1 MDPNFQIFTEKNC
14 SMMDDLRHSD
24 RKIRVMVVEDDIDMR
39 RLISQMVNDTAMCEA
54 VLEASTFAQAANFVE
69 LDSFEVLLVDLDLPD
84 GSGLDLIL
92 KASKLHPSAD
102 ILVITAF
109 GDEVN
114 VFKALENGAS
124 GYLLKDS
131 LPNDFASVIQLL
143 RSGGAPINPIIA
155 RQLVKR
161 FQRVGAIIT
170 PDEEAA
176 KLSVREVE
184 VLNLIARGFSTLEV
198 ANLIRLSPHTVVAHI
213 KKVYRK
219 LRVNS
224 RSQALYEA
232 NLLGVIS
239 K

>member
-1 MDPNFQIFTEKNC
+1 MTDERSLPKE
-14 SMMDDLRHSD
+14 
-24 RKIRVMVVEDDIDMR
+24 KIRVMVVEDDTEMR
-39 RLISQMVNDTAMCEA
+39 RFISQMVGESELCEVVCEA
-54 VLEASTFAQAANFVE
+54 ATYQQAIKFIE
-69 LDSFEVLLVDLDLPD
+69 HQSMDVLLVDLELPD
-84 GSGLDLIL
+84 GSGLELIQNT
-92 KASKLHPSAD
+92 SVLHPNAD
-102 ILVITAF
+102 IMVITVF
-109 GDEVN
+109 GDETN
-114 VFKALENGAS
+114 VFKALENGAA

-131 LPNDFASVIQLL
+131 LPDDFIGVVKLL

-161 FQRVGAIIT
+161 FRRSGAIVT
-170 PDEEAA
+170 PQEEAA

-184 VLNLIARGFSTLEV
+184 ILNLIARGFSTQEV
-198 ANLIRLSPHTVVAHI
+198 AELIQLSQHTVVTHI

-232 NLLGVIS
+232 DLLGVLS

>member
-1 MDPNFQIFTEKNC
+1 MTDKLSESQK
-14 SMMDDLRHSD
+14 
-24 RKIRVMVVEDDIDMR
+24 KIRVMVVEDDLEMR
-39 RLISQMVNDTAMCEA
+39 RFISQMVNESDLCEL
-54 VLEASTFAQAANFVE
+54 VCEASTFHQAAHFIE
-69 LDSFEVLLVDLDLPD
+69 HQSLDVLLVDLDLPD
-84 GSGLDLIL
+84 GSGLELIRNT
-92 KASKLHPSAD
+92 SVLHPNAD
-102 ILVITAF
+102 IMVITVF
-109 GDEVN
+109 GDEAN
-114 VFKALENGAS
+114 VFRALENGAA

-131 LPNDFASVIQLL
+131 LPEDFMGVVKLL

-161 FQRVGAIIT
+161 FYRAGAIVT
-170 PDEEAA
+170 PQEEAA

-184 VLNLIARGFSTLEV
+184 ILNLIARGFSTQEV
-198 ANLIRLSPHTVVAHI
+198 ADLIQLSQHTVVSHI

-232 NLLGVIS
+232 NLLGVLS